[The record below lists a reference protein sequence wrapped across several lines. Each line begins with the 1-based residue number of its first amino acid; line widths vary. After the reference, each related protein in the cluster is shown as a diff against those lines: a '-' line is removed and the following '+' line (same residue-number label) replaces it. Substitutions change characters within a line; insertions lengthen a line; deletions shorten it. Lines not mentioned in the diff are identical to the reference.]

1 MVLFHPTIGFLSYF
15 KHFKKLLNYF
25 VPDSG
30 IMKVKQSLFDVTIN
44 ILYKV
49 KSILEELRAD
59 VVLDFWK
66 KIL

>member
-1 MVLFHPTIGFLSYF
+1 MVLFRPTIDFLSYF

-49 KSILEELRAD
+49 KLILGELRPD
-59 VVLDFWK
+59 VVLVFGE